1 MKILNL
7 LIKNAIKLWGK
18 NGKSWDPVAKTFVEL
33 MQAQCW
39 ENVKRYLEKAQQYK
53 SRRLFF
59 ENITFVTIL
68 NSWGFRFTCPNQSPL
83 LDYVHKNRAFQ
94 PCYQQWKGSQTG
106 DDLIWKACWRIGAQ
120 VVTAPHGLG
129 RRRREE
135 NGPRPKKLPIW
146 MVMTIRWGLSWAL
159 SIRWGLSWCNIYK
172 ESLLRIVMTNRNRF
186 LQMIIIRQ
194 FQKKN
199 WHHSLNWV
207 SSN

>member
-33 MQAQCW
+33 MQAQCL

-59 ENITFVTIL
+59 ENITFVTML
-68 NSWGFRFTCPNQSPL
+68 NSWGFSFTCPNQSPL

-106 DDLIWKACWRIGAQ
+106 DDLIWKR
-120 VVTAPHGLG
+120 VEGLG
-129 RRRREE
+129 PRWQLRLMASEE
-135 NGPRPKKLPIW
+135 EEGRKTGRNRKKLPMW
-146 MVMTIRWGLSWAL
+146 MVMTRRWGFWWAL
-159 SIRWGLSWCNIYK
+159 SIRWGLSRCNIYK
-172 ESLLRIVMTNRNRF
+172 ESL
-186 LQMIIIRQ
+186 
-194 FQKKN
+194 
-199 WHHSLNWV
+199 
-207 SSN
+207 